1 MSCENIGVILKND
14 QNCMTMSFWL
24 LENAEFEFH
33 TLNNKLVS
41 LQLYGTNKTM
51 AVKQRSHCYHGEI
64 AGCINETL
72 SGYLTTY
79 YAN

>member
-1 MSCENIGVILKND
+1 
-14 QNCMTMSFWL
+14 
-24 LENAEFEFH
+24 
-33 TLNNKLVS
+33 
-41 LQLYGTNKTM
+41 M

-79 YAN
+79 YANEQYYL